1 LDSQCERQLLEP
13 VLKADQ
19 LPLEATQRERTGS
32 LIVGQLPSTSTL
44 SRDRPR
50 H

>member
-13 VLKADQ
+13 VLTADQ
-19 LPLEATQRERTGS
+19 LSLEATQRERTGS
-32 LIVGQLPSTSTL
+32 LIDGQLPSTGTL